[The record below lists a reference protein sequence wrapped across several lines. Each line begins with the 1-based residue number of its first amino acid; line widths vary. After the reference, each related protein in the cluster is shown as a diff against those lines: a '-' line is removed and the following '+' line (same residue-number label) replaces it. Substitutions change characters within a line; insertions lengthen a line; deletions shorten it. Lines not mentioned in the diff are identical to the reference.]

1 MTGKTDKAD
10 WLRAQREANFADGQA
25 RTKASLDALKEK
37 VAEVKA
43 RPPKPK
49 KSKAKKK

>member
-1 MTGKTDKAD
+1 MNAKTDKAD
-10 WLRAQREANFADGQA
+10 GLRRMREANFADGQA
-25 RTKASLDALKEK
+25 RTKASLETLKEK

-49 KSKAKKK
+49 KSKVKK